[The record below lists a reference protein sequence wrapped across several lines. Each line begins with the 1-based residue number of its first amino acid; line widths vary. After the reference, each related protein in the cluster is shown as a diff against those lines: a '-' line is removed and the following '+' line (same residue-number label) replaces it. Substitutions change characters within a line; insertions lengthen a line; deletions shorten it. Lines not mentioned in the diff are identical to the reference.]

1 MKECWRVRLRRGL
14 RGVGLGYLSLGQPL
28 TTLSGGERQR
38 RKLAIHM
45 ATDGGIYVLDEPTS
59 GLHLAD
65 VEQLLGLLD
74 RLSRLRQDGHRDR
87 APPGG
92 DSTRRLARPR
102 PGASHHG
109 GQVVFEGTPAEIVAD
124 RSTLTGQHL
133 AAYVRVS
140 RHPALTDPPRP
151 TNS

>member
-1 MKECWRVRLRRGL
+1 
-14 RGVGLGYLSLGQPL
+14 
-28 TTLSGGERQR
+28 
-38 RKLAIHM
+38 M

-74 RLSRLRQDGHRDR
+74 RLGRLRQDGHRDR

-92 DSTRRLARPR
+92 DGTRRLDHRPR
-102 PGASHHG
+102 PRAGHDG
-109 GQVVFEGTPAEIVAD
+109 GQVVFEGTPVEIVAE